1 MIYIFIDELKIKY
14 DYSKDDIEDL
24 NDLQENV
31 VVARSA

>member
-14 DYSKDDIEDL
+14 VYSKDDTEDPS
-24 NDLQENV
+24 NLQENV